1 MKSLNNE
8 EIIYLLEHCKIENCR
23 ENRCVQICP
32 LWKECL
38 HYFTGEKFYSCLEET
53 TYSEIIE
60 ELFALIKGIADSGA
74 MLDEEVDT
82 FERLTNEYYILKSME
97 KSE

>member
-1 MKSLNNE
+1 M
-8 EIIYLLEHCKIENCR
+8 
-23 ENRCVQICP
+23 P
-32 LWKECL
+32 
-38 HYFTGEKFYSCLEET
+38 

-60 ELFALIKGIADSGA
+60 ELFALIESIADSGA

-82 FERLTNEYYILKSME
+82 LERLTNEYYILKSME

>member
-1 MKSLNNE
+1 M
-8 EIIYLLEHCKIENCR
+8 
-23 ENRCVQICP
+23 P
-32 LWKECL
+32 
-38 HYFTGEKFYSCLEET
+38 

-60 ELFALIKGIADSGA
+60 ALFALIEGVADSGA

-82 FERLTNEYYILKSME
+82 LERLTNEYYILKSME

>member
-1 MKSLNNE
+1 M
-8 EIIYLLEHCKIENCR
+8 
-23 ENRCVQICP
+23 P
-32 LWKECL
+32 
-38 HYFTGEKFYSCLEET
+38 

-60 ELFALIKGIADSGA
+60 ELFALFEDVANSGA

-82 FERLTNEYYILKSME
+82 LERLENEYYILKSME

>member
-1 MKSLNNE
+1 M
-8 EIIYLLEHCKIENCR
+8 
-23 ENRCVQICP
+23 P
-32 LWKECL
+32 
-38 HYFTGEKFYSCLEET
+38 

-60 ELFALIKGIADSGA
+60 ELFALIEGIADSGA

-82 FERLTNEYYILKSME
+82 LERLTNEYYILKSME